1 MAEHEAQVSEEL
13 TSRIIG
19 AAMEVHRELGPGLLE
34 SVYEACLA
42 WELKERGM
50 GLERQVAVPVR
61 YKGVML
67 DVGHRMDMVV
77 EGTVVVEIKA
87 EKGFD
92 PVHTAQMLT
101 YLKLSGC
108 RVGLV
113 LNFGAVTL
121 RQGIKR
127 VVV

>member
-87 EKGFD
+87 VKGFD